1 MKMNVDKVL
10 SVVKQIKL
18 ETALDKQ
25 CNIDG
30 LYYKDTERLE
40 LVKEVEKKLEVE
52 SSDLIFDTINNKELK
67 VAAEMF
73 IYLNTCPADLTTTSP
88 LGGFKDF
95 ELWFKPWYI
104 FYKDLFNNKPA
115 DKILL
120 TLNRMMKIKSQKD
133 IKGKLRAE
141 NLLKRA
147 TDLLGLK
154 YKRIQS
160 MLPTG
165 TSDLATNNE
174 TTIIELSKDGE

>member
-1 MKMNVDKVL
+1 MDIDKLL
-10 SVVKQIKL
+10 SVVKKIKL
-18 ETALDKQ
+18 ETAFDKI
-25 CNIDG
+25 CHNDG
-30 LYYKDTERLE
+30 LYNRDSDWLA
-40 LVKEVEKKLEVE
+40 LVNEVEKQLKVE
-52 SSDLIFDTINNKELK
+52 SSEKIFESIKDKELK
-67 VAAEMF
+67 IAAEMF
-73 IYLNTCPADLTTTSP
+73 IYLNTCPVDLTP
-88 LGGFKDF
+88 IIGFERWF
-95 ELWFKPWYI
+95 ESWYI
-104 FYKDLFNNKPA
+104 FYNDLFHKKPA

-174 TTIIELSKDGE
+174 TSIIIDLSKDGE